1 MTSPLRVTCGVTTR
15 EATEARS
22 RPKRRQVA
30 VIMPLGRAVRER
42 QKETGIVAGASRDG
56 RRRNRKVWGRV
67 ALSTFPRACSRVEV
81 QQEGVVPLDS
91 RGRSLGEATPTAP
104 CRAWRQSREVRVSR
118 SYRHVL
124 NLLILN
130 LARGGIKNQV
140 IGVKGHSE
148 GLCLMA
154 RVLLVEDEISVLIL
168 AESVLQGLGHST
180 LSAASSAEALVLLE
194 DGNVDLLFTDIR
206 LPEGDLGGFDLAK
219 TARENNPNLKVLYT
233 TGAALTDGMKAMIVD
248 GGVMLLKPYTAPEL
262 AQMVKRV
269 LA

>member
-1 MTSPLRVTCGVTTR
+1 
-15 EATEARS
+15 
-22 RPKRRQVA
+22 
-30 VIMPLGRAVRER
+30 
-42 QKETGIVAGASRDG
+42 
-56 RRRNRKVWGRV
+56 
-67 ALSTFPRACSRVEV
+67 
-81 QQEGVVPLDS
+81 
-91 RGRSLGEATPTAP
+91 
-104 CRAWRQSREVRVSR
+104 
-118 SYRHVL
+118 
-124 NLLILN
+124 
-130 LARGGIKNQV
+130 
-140 IGVKGHSE
+140 
-148 GLCLMA
+148 MA

-262 AQMVKRV
+262 AQMVKRL
-269 LA
+269 LAA

>member
-1 MTSPLRVTCGVTTR
+1 MKT
-15 EATEARS
+15 
-22 RPKRRQVA
+22 
-30 VIMPLGRAVRER
+30 
-42 QKETGIVAGASRDG
+42 
-56 RRRNRKVWGRV
+56 
-67 ALSTFPRACSRVEV
+67 
-81 QQEGVVPLDS
+81 
-91 RGRSLGEATPTAP
+91 SLGLKRLKVDE
-104 CRAWRQSREVRVSR
+104 WDQMIDVNLKG
-118 SYRHVL
+118 VL
-124 NLLILN
+124 Y
-130 LARGGIKNQV
+130 GIAAA
-140 IGVKGHSE
+140 
-148 GLCLMA
+148 LPLA

-194 DGNVDLLFTDIR
+194 NGDVDLIFTDIR

-248 GGVMLLKPYTAPEL
+248 GGAMLLKPYTAPEL